1 MDSVDFGSI
10 FSPSV
15 TPPPAQ
21 PAVPAALTRTAAPPA
36 PPASAGSAASLKT
49 PSAAAP
55 SAPLLHSTAPAGTA
69 AARPVAATRANS
81 AAAKPV
87 AAPARAA
94 PAQHVLR
101 SQGVSSVMMM
111 QLASSPFE
119 AAPVLEQAAILF
131 ANGSDLEAH
140 DALLAALKQGQM
152 PPAAAREGW
161 MLLFDVLE
169 NLGHRDQFDSAAID
183 FAVTFETSPPAFNDR
198 SGVKDPMLETDGG
211 QYVALK
217 GMLDGSAVRQLDEL
231 AAMSARSRTLRI
243 EFGKIEAIAGA
254 GCTLLLDHLR
264 SFKKSGHD
272 LVFSSVE
279 HLIGLL
285 NGAIETGRRT
295 DPEVYWLLLL
305 ELYQFV
311 HMQAAHEEAALN
323 YCVTYEVS
331 PPQWQ
336 EPVRPAASTPSLGA
350 VSLQVPQDAFYVK
363 GTLRGDTTALFG
375 EMNVFCVDKSLA
387 VIDLFDLRRIDV
399 AAAGEFINVITSL
412 YMQGRQIEIR
422 SPSPLIATLFVS
434 MGFTEQARFTQRGA

>member
-1 MDSVDFGSI
+1 
-10 FSPSV
+10 
-15 TPPPAQ
+15 
-21 PAVPAALTRTAAPPA
+21 
-36 PPASAGSAASLKT
+36 
-49 PSAAAP
+49 
-55 SAPLLHSTAPAGTA
+55 
-69 AARPVAATRANS
+69 
-81 AAAKPV
+81 
-87 AAPARAA
+87 
-94 PAQHVLR
+94 
-101 SQGVSSVMMM
+101 MMM

-131 ANGSDLEAH
+131 ANGSDLEAR

-169 NLGHRDQFDSAAID
+169 NLGRRDQFDSAAID

-198 SGVKDPMLETDGG
+198 SGVKDPMLETGGG

-254 GCTLLLDHLR
+254 GCTLLLNHLR

-311 HMQAAHEEAALN
+311 HMQAAYEEAALN

-336 EPVRPAASTPSLGA
+336 EPVQPAASTPPLGA

-363 GTLRGDTTALFG
+363 GTLRGDTIALFG
-375 EMNVFCVDKSLA
+375 EMNAFCVDKSLA

-434 MGFTEQARFTQRGA
+434 MGFTEQARFTQRGT

>member
-1 MDSVDFGSI
+1 
-10 FSPSV
+10 
-15 TPPPAQ
+15 
-21 PAVPAALTRTAAPPA
+21 
-36 PPASAGSAASLKT
+36 
-49 PSAAAP
+49 
-55 SAPLLHSTAPAGTA
+55 
-69 AARPVAATRANS
+69 
-81 AAAKPV
+81 
-87 AAPARAA
+87 
-94 PAQHVLR
+94 
-101 SQGVSSVMMM
+101 MMM

-131 ANGSDLEAH
+131 ANGSDLDAR
-140 DALLAALKQGQM
+140 DALQAALKQGQM

-183 FAVTFETSPPAFNDR
+183 FAVAFETSPPAFNDR
-198 SGVKDPMLETDGG
+198 SGVKDPMLETGGG

-217 GMLDGSAVRQLDEL
+217 GVLDGSAARQLDEL
-231 AAMSARSRTLRI
+231 AAMSARSRILRI
-243 EFGKIEAIAGA
+243 EFGKITAIAEA
-254 GCTLLLDHLR
+254 GCKLLFDHLR
-264 SFKKSGHD
+264 GFKKSGHD

-285 NGAIETGRRT
+285 NGAVETGRRT

-305 ELYQFV
+305 ELYQFGR
-311 HMQAAHEEAALN
+311 MQAAHEEAALN

-331 PPQWQ
+331 PPQWI
-336 EPVRPAASTPSLGA
+336 EPARAAANTAPLGA

-363 GTLRGDTTALFG
+363 GTLQGESAALFRD
-375 EMNVFCVDKSLA
+375 MSAFCADKSLA

-399 AAAGEFINVITSL
+399 AAAGECINVITSL
-412 YMQGRQIEIR
+412 YLKGKQIEIR